1 MGLEFNPYP
10 KSKQTKSKRVK
21 PTQRQMGDIRD
32 SVDKQLKERSQG
44 ICEACEKARATQRAH
59 LTGRKQIDHRT
70 EVYDLAHLCDECH
83 DLLDETEAG
92 IRFRRLAATI
102 ISAAL
107 K

>member
-1 MGLEFNPYP
+1 MGFKYSPY
-10 KSKQTKSKRVK
+10 SKEQQLKSKRVK

-32 SVDKQLKERSQG
+32 KVDKQLKERSQG
-44 ICEACEKARATQRAH
+44 VCEACGRAKATQRAH
-59 LTGRKQIDHRT
+59 LTGRKQLDHRT

-83 DLLDETEAG
+83 GMLDGTEAG

-102 ISAAL
+102 INAAL